1 MSMTPERQKLES
13 ALHTLRLQFAQNL
26 AAEVAKVDA
35 HLLRWQAGDEA
46 ALGAAIALA
55 HGLAGSGSLFG
66 RHDVTVAARALEQ
79 LLSHLPDD
87 WRQQLPAARLAL
99 LKLGRAAT
107 E

>member
-26 AAEVAKVDA
+26 AAEVARLDA

-66 RHDVTVAARALEQ
+66 RHDVTAAARALEQ
-79 LLSHLPDD
+79 LLCHLPDD
-87 WRQQLPAARLAL
+87 WRLQLPAARLRL
-99 LKLGRAAT
+99 LNLCQAT
-107 E
+107 AG

>member
-26 AAEVAKVDA
+26 AAEVARLDA

-66 RHDVTVAARALEQ
+66 RHDVTAQ
-79 LLSHLPDD
+79 
-87 WRQQLPAARLAL
+87 
-99 LKLGRAAT
+99 GRWSNSCVICPMIGACSYPRPGCAC
-107 E
+107 